1 MKSKTPISK
10 LLNLF
15 TKQIVIFCSLFI
27 FSLFIVWSL
36 LPPEDSAWQRVQ
48 QRKAITFAT
57 DATFPPFAS
66 LDEKGNFFGFDIDLG
81 SELANRLGVKA
92 EFEAVSYDGLLGTL
106 IVNRDDAVL
115 SAFVIQPERS
125 KEVSYTPSYFNAGV
139 VLVTRNEQNEVL
151 LNSLANKTLAAEYGS
166 EGDALI
172 RKWSRV
178 TVGLK
183 ALPMKD
189 SVEAMQAVEQGKADG
204 ALVDAVSAYQYISRR
219 NDSPG
224 RLTTR
229 DIPPERLKLKIV
241 TSIPEAD
248 APYVIA
254 VSIKSPIL
262 LRELGRALDEIQN
275 DGTMSKLRVKWFGEA
290 AK

>member
-1 MKSKTPISK
+1 MNLKPFLSPRPI
-10 LLNLF
+10 LF
-15 TKQIVIFCSLFI
+15 FCSLFI
-27 FSLFIVWSL
+27 VSLFILSFFIVHFF
-36 LPPEDSAWQRVQ
+36 PEDPSWQRIQ
-48 QRKAITFAT
+48 QRKTITFAT

-66 LDEKGNFFGFDIDLG
+66 LDEKGIFFGFDIDLG
-81 SELANRLGVKA
+81 NELAKRLGVKA

-106 IVNRDDAVL
+106 IVNRDDAML

-125 KEVSYTPSYFNAGV
+125 KDVSYTPSYFNAGV
-139 VLVTRNEQNEVL
+139 VLVTRVEQDGIL
-151 LNSLANKTLAAEYGS
+151 LNNLANKTLSAEYGS

-189 SVEAMQAVEQGKADG
+189 SIEAMQAVEQGKADG
-204 ALVDAVSAYQYISRR
+204 ALVDAVSAYQYISRG
-219 NDSPG
+219 DVPA
-224 RLTTR
+224 
-229 DIPPERLKLKIV
+229 ERLYKLKIAV
-241 TSIPEAD
+241 RVPEAE
-248 APYVIA
+248 AHYVMA

-262 LRELGRALDEIQN
+262 LRELSRALDEIIN
-275 DGTMSKLRVKWFGEA
+275 DGTLSALRVKWFGEA

>member
-1 MKSKTPISK
+1 MK
-10 LLNLF
+10 LLTKRTLF
-15 TKQIVIFCSLFI
+15 FCSLFI
-27 FSLFIVWSL
+27 LSLFIVWSL
-36 LPPEDSAWQRVQ
+36 LPPEDPSWQRIQ
-48 QRKAITFAT
+48 QRHTITFAT

-66 LDEKGNFFGFDIDLG
+66 LDEKGNFFGFDIELG
-81 SELANRLGVKA
+81 NELAKRLGVKA

-125 KEVSYTPSYFNAGV
+125 KDVSYTPSYFNAGV
-139 VLVTRNEQNEVL
+139 VLVTRVEQDGIL
-151 LNSLANKTLAAEYGS
+151 LNNVKQDGILLNNMANKTLSAEYGS

-189 SVEAMQAVEQGKADG
+189 SIEAMQAVEQGKADG

-219 NDSPG
+219 DVPQIL
-224 RLTTR
+224 RR
-229 DIPPERLKLKIV
+229 DVPAERLYNLKI
-241 TSIPEAD
+241 TARIPEAD
-248 APYVIA
+248 AHYVMA

-262 LRELGRALDEIQN
+262 LRELSRALDEISN
-275 DGTMSKLRVKWFGEA
+275 DGTMSRLRVKWFGEA
-290 AK
+290 AR

>member
-1 MKSKTPISK
+1 MRFPPR
-10 LLNLF
+10 LLLLF
-15 TKQIVIFCSLFI
+15 SSLFI
-27 FSLFIVWSL
+27 LSLFLASLFIVHFF
-36 LPPEDSAWQRVQ
+36 PEDPSWQRIQ
-48 QRKAITFAT
+48 QRKTITFAT

-66 LDEKGNFFGFDIDLG
+66 LDEKGNFFGFDIELG
-81 SELANRLGVKA
+81 NELAKRLGVKA

-125 KEVSYTPSYFNAGV
+125 KDVSYTPSYFNAGV
-139 VLVTRNEQNEVL
+139 VLVTRVEQDGIL
-151 LNSLANKTLAAEYGS
+151 LNNLANKTLSAEYGS

-189 SVEAMQAVEQGKADG
+189 SIEAMQAVEQGKADG
-204 ALVDAVSAYQYISRR
+204 ALVDAVSAYQYISRG
-219 NDSPG
+219 DVPA
-224 RLTTR
+224 
-229 DIPPERLKLKIV
+229 ERLYKLKIAV
-241 TSIPEAD
+241 RVPEAE
-248 APYVIA
+248 AHYVMA

-262 LRELGRALDEIQN
+262 LRELSRALDEIIN
-275 DGTMSKLRVKWFGEA
+275 DGTLSALRVKWFGEA

>member
-1 MKSKTPISK
+1 MTLITKRSIFVISLFVFS
-10 LLNLF
+10 LL
-15 TKQIVIFCSLFI
+15 IVSLFI
-27 FSLFIVWSL
+27 ASLFI
-36 LPPEDSAWQRVQ
+36 EDPAWQRIQ
-48 QRKAITFAT
+48 QTKTITFAT
-57 DATFPPFAS
+57 DATFPPFAA

-81 SELANRLGVKA
+81 NELAKRLGVKA

-125 KEVSYTPSYFNAGV
+125 KDVSYTPSYFNAGV
-139 VLVTRNEQNEVL
+139 VLVTRVEQDGIL
-151 LNSLANKTLAAEYGS
+151 PNSLANKTLSAEYGS

-189 SVEAMQAVEQGKADG
+189 SIEAMQAVQSGKADG
-204 ALVDAVSAYQYISRR
+204 ALVDAVSAYQYISRG
-219 NDSPG
+219 DVPA
-224 RLTTR
+224 
-229 DIPPERLKLKIV
+229 ERLYKLKIAA
-241 TSIPEAD
+241 SIPETD
-248 APYVIA
+248 AHYVMA

-262 LRELGRALDEIQN
+262 LRELTKALEAIQI

>member
-1 MKSKTPISK
+1 MK
-10 LLNLF
+10 LNLLSF
-15 TKQIVIFCSLFI
+15 QRFILLCSLLIAPLFI
-27 FSLFIVWSL
+27 LSFFIVSLF
-36 LPPEDSAWQRVQ
+36 PEDPAWQRIH
-48 QRKAITFAT
+48 QRKIITFAT

-81 SELANRLGVKA
+81 NELAKRLGVKA

-139 VLVTRNEQNEVL
+139 MLVTRVGGGGVL
-151 LNSLANKTLAAEYGS
+151 LNNLTNKTLAAEYGS

-172 RKWSRV
+172 RKWSRI
-178 TVGLK
+178 TAGLK
-183 ALPMKD
+183 ALPTKD
-189 SVEAMQAVEQGKADG
+189 SIEAMQAVEQGRADG
-204 ALVDAVSAYQYISRR
+204 ALVDAVSAYPYISRGESR
-219 NDSPG
+219 ARP
-224 RLTTR
+224 
-229 DIPPERLKLKIV
+229 LKIS
-241 TSIPEAD
+241 TSVSEAE
-248 APYVIA
+248 AHYVLA

-262 LRELGRALDEIQN
+262 LRELTKALEAIQT

>member
-1 MKSKTPISK
+1 MLITKRT
-10 LLNLF
+10 LF
-15 TKQIVIFCSLFI
+15 LCSSLILSLFI
-27 FSLFIVWSL
+27 ASLFIVHFF
-36 LPPEDSAWQRVQ
+36 PEDSAWQRIQ
-48 QRKAITFAT
+48 QRKVITFAT
-57 DATFPPFAS
+57 DATFPPFAA
-66 LDEKGNFFGFDIDLG
+66 LDDKGNFFGFDIDLG
-81 SELANRLGVKA
+81 NELAKRLGVKA

-106 IVNRDDAVL
+106 IANRDDAVL

-125 KEVSYTPSYFNAGV
+125 KDVSYTPSYFNAGIV
-139 VLVTRNEQNEVL
+139 MVTRVEQDGIL
-151 LNSLANKTLAAEYGS
+151 LNNLANKTLSAEYGS

-189 SVEAMQAVEQGKADG
+189 SMEAMQAVEQGKADG

-219 NDSPG
+219 DVP
-224 RLTTR
+224 T
-229 DIPPERLKLKIV
+229 ERLYKLKIAAP
-241 TSIPEAD
+241 IPEAE
-248 APYVIA
+248 AHYVMA

-262 LRELGRALDEIQN
+262 LRELTRALDEIKN

>member
-1 MKSKTPISK
+1 MRFPPR
-10 LLNLF
+10 LLLLF
-15 TKQIVIFCSLFI
+15 SSLFI
-27 FSLFIVWSL
+27 LSLFLASLFIVHFF
-36 LPPEDSAWQRVQ
+36 PEDQSWQRIQ
-48 QRKAITFAT
+48 GRKTITFAT
-57 DATFPPFAS
+57 DATFPPFAA
-66 LDEKGNFFGFDIDLG
+66 LDENGIFFGFDIDLG
-81 SELANRLGVKA
+81 NELAKRLGVKA

-125 KEVSYTPSYFNAGV
+125 KEVSYTLSYFNAGI
-139 VLVTRNEQNEVL
+139 VLVTRVEQDSIL
-151 LNSLANKTLAAEYGS
+151 LNNLANKTLSAEYGS

-189 SVEAMQAVEQGKADG
+189 SSEAMQAVEQGKADG

-219 NDSPG
+219 DVPA
-224 RLTTR
+224 
-229 DIPPERLKLKIV
+229 ERLYKLKIAV
-241 TSIPEAD
+241 RVPEAD
-248 APYVIA
+248 AHYVMA

-262 LRELGRALDEIQN
+262 LRELSRALDEIKN
-275 DGTMSKLRVKWFGEA
+275 DGTLSALRVKWFGEA